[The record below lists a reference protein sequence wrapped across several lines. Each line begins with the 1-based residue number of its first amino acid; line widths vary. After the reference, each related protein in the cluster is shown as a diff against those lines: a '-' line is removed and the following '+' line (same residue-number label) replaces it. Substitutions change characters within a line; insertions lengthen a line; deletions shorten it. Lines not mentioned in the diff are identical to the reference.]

1 MVLAGICSRKIFA
14 TSVGLYSSLG
24 LWILTLLMSIVY
36 QSTWWKH
43 DDFFLS
49 TAGWVLGIQI
59 GLLILLPIQ
68 MVLAMWELRRQK
80 AGWPYLYFSRVIT
93 VETFLLVARVTLGVY
108 AIIFLWNSSLIDG
121 LRNTSDGYDWWESPH
136 VRVPGYFVYPC
147 VIAAAYGVI
156 VSIEGTLSHFSG
168 EVHNKLMAC
177 TALMSAICYGGLA
190 VITSPVF
197 LTVILGHDPGSERV
211 DVMIS
216 GIFLSIVSCIHAFAC
231 MIFPSGIRTP
241 PRFIKKIAE
250 ELSSFDV
257 SKLNLNGLASSA
269 AVTNC
274 IEFLTKQRGLYTKVD
289 LVSFTVSIMAVIL
302 TSIGICVPYDLQ
314 WAVLMMLCGN
324 VAILFRTIPT
334 LVAENFCHQTFVLP
348 DVVRALNFLLENIT
362 LFIGAMGSCIIAWS
376 SVLVAAGVI
385 NILYTIAQGIFAF
398 VIYKMQK
405 NTEITGVSEDT
416 KVLTESMPED
426 ERVNESWP
434 EGGQI
439 INGLEQGSLSQ
450 SYA

>member
-1 MVLAGICSRKIFA
+1 
-14 TSVGLYSSLG
+14 
-24 LWILTLLMSIVY
+24 
-36 QSTWWKH
+36 
-43 DDFFLS
+43 
-49 TAGWVLGIQI
+49 
-59 GLLILLPIQ
+59 

-168 EVHNKLMAC
+168 EVHGKLMAC

-197 LTVILGHDPGSERV
+197 LTVILGHDPRREGLYL
-211 DVMIS
+211 MIFA
-216 GIFLSIVSCIHAFAC
+216 ILLSIVSCIHAFAC

-250 ELSSFDV
+250 ELSSFDF
-257 SKLNLNGLASSA
+257 SRLNLNGLASSA
-269 AVTNC
+269 AVTHG
-274 IEFLTKQRGLYTKVD
+274 ITFLNKQRSLNTKVD
-289 LVSFTVSIMAVIL
+289 LVSLTVSIIAVIL
-302 TSIGICVPYDLQ
+302 VSIGIDAPYGYH
-314 WAVLMMLCGN
+314 WSAVMMICGN
-324 VAILFRTIPT
+324 AAILFRTIPT
-334 LVAENFCHQTFVLP
+334 LVAEKICHQTFVLP
-348 DVVRALNFLLENIT
+348 DVVRALHFFLENLT
-362 LFIGAMGSCIIAWS
+362 LFISAIGSCISSWS
-376 SVLVAAGVI
+376 SVEVTAAVI
-385 NILYTIAQGIFAF
+385 NILYIIAQGIFAF